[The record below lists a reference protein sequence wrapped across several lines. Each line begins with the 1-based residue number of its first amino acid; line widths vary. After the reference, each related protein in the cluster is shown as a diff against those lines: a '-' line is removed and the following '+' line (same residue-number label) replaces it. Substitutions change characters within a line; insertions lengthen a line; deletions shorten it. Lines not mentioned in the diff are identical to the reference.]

1 MTKQFLAE
9 FVDGG
14 EGCMRDDCMITEN
27 GPSMS
32 TAAYYPPVYNKQGI
46 NVNPDM
52 NITTHHRRCLS
63 CGKTWTESY
72 QNDIRLSST

>member
-14 EGCMRDDCMITEN
+14 TGCSRDDCMITEN

-32 TAAYYPPVYNKQGI
+32 TMAYYPPVYNKQGV
-46 NVNPDM
+46 NTNPDM
-52 NITTHHRRCLS
+52 NTTTHPRRCLS

-72 QNDIRLSST
+72 QNGTRIS